1 MTEAWMPGAERFGGG
16 TSTRTAPGI
25 GAPRAVWTVTG
36 SDPGAWS
43 AREEAQ
49 RLVNEGREAHLV
61 WNPLTGDVVQT
72 LAATCRGRLPLG
84 GTRQYELYHD
94 HGHEGRVCLVVAVVS
109 SGEAPFT
116 DGPLHGLSPILAW
129 LDSWGVERV
138 WRADPVGPVAGTV
151 DAGSPRKRSGEARA
165 PGTGSAAAD
174 TVAAGIAAAGGA
186 AAHSTA
192 AHAATAPH
200 SDEAA
205 RAARVARAWARGGH
219 FGHDQVPGSCAKGPG
234 RLDTARLLATGL
246 VPPPSGPRA
255 PAGPRPSA
263 TR

>member
-1 MTEAWMPGAERFGGG
+1 MPGAERFGGG
-16 TSTRTAPGI
+16 TSTRTPPGI

-36 SDPGAWS
+36 SDPGGWS
-43 AREEAQ
+43 AREEAR
-49 RLVNEGREAHLV
+49 RLVNEEREAHLV

-84 GTRQYELYHD
+84 GTRRYALYHD

-109 SGEAPFT
+109 LWETPFT
-116 DGPLHGLSPILAW
+116 DGPMRGLSPILTW

-138 WRADPVGPVAGTV
+138 WRADPAGSVAGTA
-151 DAGSPRKRSGEARA
+151 DAGSTEKRSGEARA
-165 PGTGSAAAD
+165 PGPRSA
-174 TVAAGIAAAGGA
+174 
-186 AAHSTA
+186 A

-200 SDEAA
+200 SAEAA

-234 RLDTARLLATGL
+234 GLDTARLLATGL

-263 TR
+263 MR

>member
-1 MTEAWMPGAERFGGG
+1 MPGAERFGGG
-16 TSTRTAPGI
+16 TSTRTPPGI

-43 AREEAQ
+43 AREEAR
-49 RLVNEGREAHLV
+49 RLVNEERAAHLV

-72 LAATCRGRLPLG
+72 LAATCRGRLTLG
-84 GTRQYELYHD
+84 STRRHELHLD

-109 SGEAPFT
+109 LWETPFT
-116 DGPLHGLSPILAW
+116 DGPMRGLPPILAW

-138 WRADPVGPVAGTV
+138 WRADPAGSVAGTV
-151 DAGSPRKRSGEARA
+151 EAGSPEKRSGEARA
-165 PGTGSAAAD
+165 PGTRSAAA
-174 TVAAGIAAAGGA
+174 GA
-186 AAHSTA
+186 AEAA
-192 AHAATAPH
+192 AHAAAVPH
-200 SDEAA
+200 SAEAT

-234 RLDTARLLATGL
+234 GLDTARLLATGL

-255 PAGPRPSA
+255 PADPRPCA
-263 TR
+263 MR

>member
-16 TSTRTAPGI
+16 TSNRTPPGI

-43 AREEAQ
+43 AREEAR
-49 RLVNEGREAHLV
+49 RLVNEEREAHLV

-84 GTRQYELYHD
+84 GTHQYELYHD

-109 SGEAPFT
+109 SWEIPFT
-116 DGPLHGLSPILAW
+116 DGPMRGLSPILTW

-138 WRADPVGPVAGTV
+138 WRADPAESVAGAV
-151 DAGSPRKRSGEARA
+151 DAGSPEKRSGEARI
-165 PGTGSAAAD
+165 PGMRSAVSDTVAAGVAATGSAAA
-174 TVAAGIAAAGGA
+174 
-186 AAHSTA
+186 HS
-192 AHAATAPH
+192 ATAPH
-200 SDEAA
+200 SAEAT

-234 RLDTARLLATGL
+234 GLDTARLLATGL

-255 PAGPRPSA
+255 PADPRPSA
-263 TR
+263 MR

>member
-1 MTEAWMPGAERFGGG
+1 MPGAERFGGG
-16 TSTRTAPGI
+16 TSTRTSPGI

-36 SDPGAWS
+36 SDPESWS

-49 RLVNEGREAHLV
+49 RLVNEEREAHLV

-72 LAATCRGRLPLG
+72 LAATRRGRLALG
-84 GTRQYELYHD
+84 GTRRYGLYHD

-109 SGEAPFT
+109 SWETPFT
-116 DGPLHGLSPILAW
+116 DGPLHGLSPILTW

-151 DAGSPRKRSGEARA
+151 
-165 PGTGSAAAD
+165 AA
-174 TVAAGIAAAGGA
+174 TGGA
-186 AAHSTA
+186 AARSTA
-192 AHAATAPH
+192 SRAATAPH
-200 SDEAA
+200 SAETTRAA
-205 RAARVARAWARGGH
+205 RAARAWARGGH

-255 PAGPRPSA
+255 PAGPRPCA

>member
-1 MTEAWMPGAERFGGG
+1 MPGAERFGGG

-49 RLVNEGREAHLV
+49 RLVNEEREAHLV

-109 SGEAPFT
+109 SGETPFT
-116 DGPLHGLSPILAW
+116 DGPLHGLSPILTW
-129 LDSWGVERV
+129 LDSWGVERI

-151 DAGSPRKRSGEARA
+151 DAGSREKRSGEARV
-165 PGTGSAAAD
+165 PGTGSAAD
-174 TVAAGIAAAGGA
+174 TVAAGVAAAGGA
-186 AAHSTA
+186 AA
-192 AHAATAPH
+192 PH
-200 SDEAA
+200 SAETT

-255 PAGPRPSA
+255 PADPRPSA
-263 TR
+263 MR

>member
-1 MTEAWMPGAERFGGG
+1 MPGAERLGGG
-16 TSTRTAPGI
+16 TSTRTPPGS

-36 SDPGAWS
+36 SDPEAWS

-49 RLVNEGREAHLV
+49 RLVDEERAAHLV

-72 LAATCRGRLPLG
+72 LAATRRANLLLG
-84 GTRQYELYHD
+84 STRQYELYLD

-109 SGEAPFT
+109 SWEASFT
-116 DGPLHGLSPILAW
+116 DGPMRGLSPILTW

-138 WRADPVGPVAGTV
+138 WPAGPPGL
-151 DAGSPRKRSGEARA
+151 EA
-165 PGTGSAAAD
+165 
-174 TVAAGIAAAGGA
+174 GA
-186 AAHSTA
+186 AEAA

-200 SDEAA
+200 STVKAPHSAEAT
-205 RAARVARAWARGGH
+205 RAARTARAWARGGH
-219 FGHDQVPGSCAKGPG
+219 FGHDQVPGSSAKGPG

-246 VPPPSGPRA
+246 VPPPGGPHTSSEQ
-255 PAGPRPSA
+255 RPSA

>member
-1 MTEAWMPGAERFGGG
+1 MAEAWMPGAERFGGG
-16 TSTRTAPGI
+16 TSTRTPPGI

-49 RLVNEGREAHLV
+49 RLVNEEREAHLV

-84 GTRQYELYHD
+84 GTRQHELYHD

-109 SGEAPFT
+109 PGETPFT
-116 DGPLHGLSPILAW
+116 DGPLRGLSQILTW

-138 WRADPVGPVAGTV
+138 WRADPVEPVAGTV
-151 DAGSPRKRSGEARA
+151 DAGSPQKGSGEART
-165 PGTGSAAAD
+165 PGTAA
-174 TVAAGIAAAGGA
+174 TGGA
-186 AAHSTA
+186 A

-200 SDEAA
+200 SAETA

-255 PAGPRPSA
+255 PSGPRTSA